1 MQSVFLGIVRVASV
15 HAAGLYILVVL
26 VPHPLHNN
34 FGVAPTFFRPG
45 YKGIAQFVNTIAHVS
60 GTMSSYNAIGAC
72 YTARNGALLTDVVRG
87 EWGFDGFFITDAGSC
102 TDTPILTMAMGTDQ
116 FCLSIGSDLV
126 MDALNASSDGYG
138 AQLLR
143 ASAKRIL
150 YAYAN
155 SLAINGLSEDVV
167 ISEGTSWWVVT
178 LYVLD
183 AVFAV
188 VAVASLGMFVYSA
201 YFSKRGK
208 KA

>member
-1 MQSVFLGIVRVASV
+1 MFSLNFRLLWCDNDFLVSF
-15 HAAGLYILVVL
+15 L
-26 VPHPLHNN
+26 N
-34 FGVAPTFFRPG
+34 TFFRPG

-155 SLAINGLSEDVV
+155 SLAINGLSEDLV